1 MNVSELI
8 KVLNDIEDKTL
19 PVRVL
24 EDNPNNADYNLEN
37 YWLDK
42 IDVANTG
49 QSGYELSGEVILRGG
64 E

>member
-49 QSGYELSGEVILRGG
+49 QSGYELSGEVVLRGS

>member
-49 QSGYELSGEVILRGG
+49 QSGYELSGEVILRGS

>member
-8 KVLNDIEDKTL
+8 KVLNNIEDKTL

-49 QSGYELSGEVILRGG
+49 QSGYELSGEVVLRGG

>member
-24 EDNPNNADYNLEN
+24 EDNPDNTNYNEVN
-37 YWLDK
+37 YWLDD
-42 IDVANTG
+42 IDVANKG
-49 QSGYELSGEVILRGG
+49 QSGYELNGEVVLRGG

>member
-49 QSGYELSGEVILRGG
+49 QSGYELSGEVVLRGG

>member
-49 QSGYELSGEVILRGG
+49 ESGYELSGEVVLRGG

>member
-24 EDNPNNADYNLEN
+24 EDNP
-37 YWLDK
+37 
-42 IDVANTG
+42 IT
-49 QSGYELSGEVILRGG
+49 QTITI
-64 E
+64 

>member
-49 QSGYELSGEVILRGG
+49 QSGYELSGQVILRGS

>member
-19 PVRVL
+19 PIRVL

-49 QSGYELSGEVILRGG
+49 ESGYELSGEVVLRGG

>member
-8 KVLNDIEDKTL
+8 KVLNNIEDKTL

-49 QSGYELSGEVILRGG
+49 ESGYELSGEVVLRGG

>member
-24 EDNPNNADYNLEN
+24 EDNPNNSDYNLEN
-37 YWLDK
+37 YWLEILKNYLMKK
-42 IDVANTG
+42 IKN
-49 QSGYELSGEVILRGG
+49 LIIL
-64 E
+64 

>member
-37 YWLDK
+37 YWLDT

-49 QSGYELSGEVILRGG
+49 QSGYELSGEVVLRGG

>member
-24 EDNPNNADYNLEN
+24 ENNTDNPNYNEVN
-37 YWLDK
+37 YWLDD
-42 IDVANTG
+42 IDVANKG
-49 QSGYELSGEVILRGG
+49 QSGYELSGEVVLRGG